1 MRIGGGTY
9 HRQAQEAQALLL
21 LQGTCCSKSGG
32 PLPKADH
39 LPDLLSPLA
48 CGVSTAWQWSR
59 QSSRSPLSGGGVGA
73 EAPPFSSFQFT
84 LLQGTLLLASCQQ
97 PCYSC
102 FLVNKVFTHPILP
115 CSQVAEAAWDSR
127 TGALPA
133 PIAQYRVCRWRRAW
147 THSWPWASTMATSPG
162 AQGLIPCRLH
172 LTGQSASPPKMSSF
186 SKAT

>member
-102 FLVNKVFTHPILP
+102 FLVNKVKCLLIPFCPVPGMLKHLRLQNWGPASPHRPVPHTQMEESVDPQLALALHYGHI
-115 CSQVAEAAWDSR
+115 SR
-127 TGALPA
+127 K
-133 PIAQYRVCRWRRAW
+133 
-147 THSWPWASTMATSPG
+147 PG
-162 AQGLIPCRLH
+162 AHPL
-172 LTGQSASPPKMSSF
+172 
-186 SKAT
+186 